1 MIISR
6 TPFRISLFGGGTDM
20 PKWYLKN
27 NGQVL
32 SSTIDKYAYLI
43 FKPLPNIFKENIRL
57 VYSKTE
63 LVNNVSQIKHPSI
76 RETLKYMK
84 ILNNIDIHYD
94 GDLPGFSGLGSS
106 SAFTVGLLNILSK
119 YKGVDISKRN
129 LGLKSIHIEQ
139 NLIKENVG
147 SQDQM
152 AVSMGGLNHILFKK
166 NGNIIV
172 KKMNLDKKVLNKL
185 QENLLLF
192 FTGIRRNSNIIQK
205 NYLKNIMFKS
215 KQLDSL
221 YRSVDIA
228 IDLLN
233 NGKVDDIGNLM
244 NEMWVNKKKLNSKV
258 SSKFIDEIYTE
269 AKNSGALG
277 GKITGAGGG
286 GFILF
291 YAKKNTI
298 NLLKKNYINLK
309 MLLLNLKMKEA
320 KSYIL
325 ISSSKYEKN

>member
-43 FKPLPNIFKENIRL
+43 FKPLPNVFKENIRL

-63 LVNNVSQIKHPSI
+63 LVNNVSLIEHPSI

-84 ILNNIDIHYD
+84 ILKNIDIHYN
-94 GDLPGFSGLGSS
+94 GDLPGFSGIGSS
-106 SAFTVGLLNILSK
+106 SAFTVGLLNILFK
-119 YKGVDISKRN
+119 YKGVNISKRN

-152 AVSMGGLNHILFKK
+152 AVSIGGLNHILFKK

-185 QENLLLF
+185 EENLLLF

-215 KQLDSL
+215 KQLNSL

-244 NEMWVNKKKLNSKV
+244 NEMWINKKKLNSKV

-291 YAKKNTI
+291 YAKKKYHQSI
-298 NLLKKNYINLK
+298 KKKLYKLKNVAFKF
-309 MLLLNLKMKEA
+309 EDEG
-320 KSYIL
+320 
-325 ISSSKYEKN
+325 SKIIYSDKY